1 MALKKRGEKG
11 GLKIRIGIADD
22 HTLVREGLEAALK
35 NEEGISVVFDAE
47 NGVEFLE
54 KLKSKT
60 IDVALLD
67 LDMPVMS
74 GKEVLEKLTKKYPE
88 IGVIII
94 SMHTNVHIVAELI
107 QIGAKSYLKKDC
119 KVEELVDAIYN
130 VQFDGYH
137 STDIV
142 SEAMFIQVKK
152 NNQREEAMAY
162 FNFSEREMMIIRLIC
177 SGSTSEEIGARLD
190 LSKKTID
197 RTRSKLFKL
206 LHAKTTADFARICI
220 EKGLYQPIGRG

>member
-88 IGVIII
+88 IGVIVI

-107 QIGAKSYLKKDC
+107 QMGAKSYLKKDC

-162 FNFSEREMMIIRLIC
+162 FNFSEREMMVIRLIC

-206 LHAKTTADFARICI
+206 LNAKTTADFARICI
-220 EKGLYQPIGRG
+220 EKGLYQPIGR

>member
-88 IGVIII
+88 IGVIVI

-107 QIGAKSYLKKDC
+107 QMGAKSYLKKDC

-130 VQFDGYH
+130 L
-137 STDIV
+137 S
-142 SEAMFIQVKK
+142 
-152 NNQREEAMAY
+152 
-162 FNFSEREMMIIRLIC
+162 LIH
-177 SGSTSEEIGARLD
+177 I
-190 LSKKTID
+190 
-197 RTRSKLFKL
+197 
-206 LHAKTTADFARICI
+206 
-220 EKGLYQPIGRG
+220 

>member
-88 IGVIII
+88 IGVIVI

-107 QIGAKSYLKKDC
+107 QMGAKSYLKKDC

-162 FNFSEREMMIIRLIC
+162 FNFSEREMMVIRLIC

-206 LHAKTTADFARICI
+206 LNAKTTADFARICI

>member
-74 GKEVLEKLTKKYPE
+74 GKELLEKLTKKYPE
-88 IGVIII
+88 IGVIVI

-107 QIGAKSYLKKDC
+107 QMGAKSYLKKDC

-162 FNFSEREMMIIRLIC
+162 FNFSEREMMVIRLIC

-206 LHAKTTADFARICI
+206 LNAKTTADFARICI

>member
-1 MALKKRGEKG
+1 MSKKQRGEKG

-88 IGVIII
+88 IGVIVI

-107 QIGAKSYLKKDC
+107 QMGAKSYLKKDC

-162 FNFSEREMMIIRLIC
+162 FNFSEREMMVIRLIC

-206 LHAKTTADFARICI
+206 LNAKTTADFARICI
-220 EKGLYQPIGRG
+220 EKGLYQPIGR

>member
-88 IGVIII
+88 IGVIVI

-107 QIGAKSYLKKDC
+107 QMGAKSYLKKDC

-130 VQFDGYH
+130 VQFEGYH

-162 FNFSEREMMIIRLIC
+162 FNFSEREMMVIRLIC
-177 SGSTSEEIGARLD
+177 SGSTSEEIGSRLD

-206 LHAKTTADFARICI
+206 LNAKTTADFARICI

>member
-88 IGVIII
+88 IGVIVI

-107 QIGAKSYLKKDC
+107 QMGAKSYLKKDC

-162 FNFSEREMMIIRLIC
+162 FNFSEREMMVIRLIC
-177 SGSTSEEIGARLD
+177 SGSTSEEIGSRLD

-206 LHAKTTADFARICI
+206 LNAKTTADFARICI

>member
-74 GKEVLEKLTKKYPE
+74 GKELLEKLTKKYPE
-88 IGVIII
+88 IGVIVI

-107 QIGAKSYLKKDC
+107 QMGAKSYLKKDC

-162 FNFSEREMMIIRLIC
+162 FNFSEREMMVIRLIC

-206 LHAKTTADFARICI
+206 LNAKTTADFARICI
-220 EKGLYQPIGRG
+220 EKGLYQPIGR

>member
-1 MALKKRGEKG
+1 MSKKQRGEKG

-47 NGVEFLE
+47 NGVEFLD

-88 IGVIII
+88 IGVIVI

-107 QIGAKSYLKKDC
+107 QMGAKSYLKKDC

-162 FNFSEREMMIIRLIC
+162 FNFSEREMMVIRLIC
-177 SGSTSEEIGARLD
+177 SGSTSEEIGSRLD

-206 LHAKTTADFARICI
+206 LNAKTTADFARICI
-220 EKGLYQPIGRG
+220 EKGLYQPVGR

>member
-1 MALKKRGEKG
+1 MSKKQRGEKG

-88 IGVIII
+88 IGVIVI

-107 QIGAKSYLKKDC
+107 QMGAKSYLKKDC

-162 FNFSEREMMIIRLIC
+162 FNFSEREMMVIRLIC

-206 LHAKTTADFARICI
+206 LNAKTTADFARICI

>member
-88 IGVIII
+88 IGVIVI

-107 QIGAKSYLKKDC
+107 QMGAKSYLKKDC

-162 FNFSEREMMIIRLIC
+162 FNFSEREMMVIRLIC
-177 SGSTSEEIGARLD
+177 SGSTSEEIGSRLD

-206 LHAKTTADFARICI
+206 LNAKTTADFARICI
-220 EKGLYQPIGRG
+220 EKGLYQPIGR